1 MQVCLLCVIANTEY
15 EEMFPVARILRKAA
29 MAEMVKLAQK
39 FSSARGAAEVDED
52 MLRLYT
58 QGVFELQQFEYKKMK
73 LDACANLRSTRWTST
88 CAVKCSSGVW
98 RLTCVRRV

>member
-1 MQVCLLCVIANTEY
+1 
-15 EEMFPVARILRKAA
+15 
-29 MAEMVKLAQK
+29 MVKLAQK

-73 LDACANLRSTRWTST
+73 LDACANLRST
-88 CAVKCSSGVW
+88 
-98 RLTCVRRV
+98 